1 MDFHAVGIPSDVFSD
16 GLGII
21 DLFTHLV
28 EVNDFDFGAKLQVT
42 TGRGELTEEHLH
54 QGGLASTIRSNEAD
68 LVTAG

>member
-16 GLGII
+16 GLGVI

-54 QGGLASTIRSNEAD
+54 QGGLASAVRSNEAD